1 MSKINYYLQTA
12 SSLHRLATTRL
23 FQTQALLADRLDHTI
38 LSPDGSFL
46 AETEAHTKKLS
57 LPLDKF
63 TVGSQQ
69 ASGSGDGDDGAG
81 RKEGSLRRLGEVI
94 GRGILEAE
102 EKVAEL
108 GGEAVGM
115 MKEIER

>member
-69 ASGSGDGDDGAG
+69 AV
-81 RKEGSLRRLGEVI
+81 KEFEEEV
-94 GRGILEAE
+94 GGLWREWAVAEAE
-102 EKVAEL
+102 V
-108 GGEAVGM
+108 
-115 MKEIER
+115 